1 MVNKAIIVGNLG
13 RDPEVRFTA
22 GGKAVARFSVAT
34 TDRWTDQQGQRQEKT
49 EWHNIVVW
57 GKQAETCGQYL
68 AKGRQVFVEG
78 RIQTRNYDDK
88 DGNKRY
94 ITEIIA
100 NDVQFL
106 GGGDRRENTGRGRE
120 SEPPPPSDGDFGGY
134 GGGANA
140 GGGGGPDDDIPF

>member
-13 RDPEVRFTA
+13 RDPDVRFTPS
-22 GGKAVARFSVAT
+22 GRAVAKFSVAT
-34 TDRWTDQQGQRQEKT
+34 TERWTDQQGQRQEKT

-68 AKGRQVFVEG
+68 SKGRQVYVEG
-78 RIQTRNYDDK
+78 RITNRSYDDK

-100 NDVQFL
+100 RDVRFL
-106 GGGDRRENTGRGRE
+106 GARWRRRRRGPRCRSGFAAPPGE
-120 SEPPPPSDGDFGGY
+120 DAAAPEPE
-134 GGGANA
+134 
-140 GGGGGPDDDIPF
+140 DDIPF